1 MQKALGGYFGI
12 FWSEGV
18 DQLTTPYLN
27 IIIIVT
33 AFQLFFPV
41 MKGIVKF
48 LHRDFWNDW
57 LAGEESSE
65 GFPAKY
71 YYFMV
76 SLFLVI
82 FCLREK

>member
-1 MQKALGGYFGI
+1 M
-12 FWSEGV
+12 
-18 DQLTTPYLN
+18 
-27 IIIIVT
+27 
-33 AFQLFFPV
+33 

-48 LHRDFWNDW
+48 LHRDFWNDG

-82 FCLREK
+82 FGSVHEKSDCYLYIICDVTN